1 VNQPAS
7 ETRGK
12 QKLLIA
18 VLQYSISFAILAWLF
33 NRASQDDSFAQ
44 LQQQASQWQLRNWL
58 LLGGAFFTGL
68 AAVATTF
75 FRWWVMVRTLDLPFR
90 LADALRLG
98 FVGYFFNFLTLGV
111 VGGDSLKAYFIAQQQ
126 PGRKTEAV
134 SSVVADRLL
143 GLYALAIV
151 AAVALLNVEVVDPK
165 VRAVLQGTLGF
176 LLVGGVVGIVFI
188 FWGGRFDKPDLD
200 QLTDSDTVGQRIL
213 TALLLFRSKLGRLF
227 ALLVLSLFTH
237 VLFALC
243 VFMIACGM
251 GGNPPGWGQH
261 LVMVSIANV
270 AGSLPLPGGLG
281 GFEVGLD
288 FLYRRVAGVQTSQGF
303 VVALGYRL
311 MTLGIAL
318 VGVVYYFTG
327 RRELSHLMQEAE
339 AAGKAEK
346 TASTS

>member
-1 VNQPAS
+1 M
-7 ETRGK
+7 R
-12 QKLLIA
+12 KLLIG
-18 VLQYSISFAILAWLF
+18 VVQYSISFAILAWLF
-33 NRASQDDSFAQ
+33 HRASREDYFDR
-44 LQQQASQWQLRNWL
+44 LREQASQWQMSNWL
-58 LLGGAFFTGL
+58 LLGGAFVVGL
-68 AAVATTF
+68 AAVTTTF
-75 FRWWVMVRTLDLPFR
+75 FRWWVMVRSLDLPFR
-90 LADALRLG
+90 LADAFRLG
-98 FVGYFFNFLTLGV
+98 FVGYLFNFLTLGV

-134 SSVVADRLL
+134 SSVIADRLL

-151 AAVALLNVEVVDPK
+151 AAVALLSVEVVDPK

-176 LLVGGVVGIVFI
+176 LLLGGVAGVVFI
-188 FWGGRFDKPDLD
+188 FWGGRFEKPGLN
-200 QLTDSDTVGQRIL
+200 QLTDSDTVGERIL

-227 ALLVLSLFTH
+227 ALLILSLFTH
-237 VLFALC
+237 VFFALS

-281 GFEVGLD
+281 GFEMGLD

-318 VGVVYYFTG
+318 VGVVYYFMG
-327 RRELSHLMQEAE
+327 RRELSRLMREAE
-339 AAGKAEK
+339 AARTEKAAE
-346 TASTS
+346 AGD